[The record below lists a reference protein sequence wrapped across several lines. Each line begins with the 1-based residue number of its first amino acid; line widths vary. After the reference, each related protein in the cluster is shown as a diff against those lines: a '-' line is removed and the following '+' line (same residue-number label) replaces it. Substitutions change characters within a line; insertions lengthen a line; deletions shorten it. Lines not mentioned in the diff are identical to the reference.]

1 MPPKQQSKKS
11 AQLNGQASADGKRL
25 GTVASAAGEGTTGP
39 SKRRRPDGK
48 QGKNAKGNDTGHK
61 RPASERQATT
71 RSESQL
77 PESRTAKPPET
88 PWDFEERQ
96 YVWATKDDE
105 NLKRNIS
112 WQWHRT
118 AQRLVTFAGVSSLT
132 LTVLD
137 LTRHEGLPPQTAA
150 GVTAICLV
158 SGTGGYLLREL
169 LTTLTGRRPSRD
181 QRSEADLSRDED
193 DPSS

>member
-1 MPPKQQSKKS
+1 MPPKQQSKRS
-11 AQLNGQASADGKRL
+11 AQLNGQASADSERPG
-25 GTVASAAGEGTTGP
+25 AASSAARKETTGP

-48 QGKNAKGNDTGHK
+48 RSKNAKDEDTGHK
-61 RPASERQATT
+61 RPASDRQATI
-71 RSESQL
+71 RPGSQL
-77 PESRTAKPPET
+77 PKSRTATPPES

-96 YVWATKDDE
+96 YVWATKDNE
-105 NLKRNIS
+105 SLKRNIH

-132 LTVLD
+132 LTFLD
-137 LTRHEGLPPQTAA
+137 LTRHQGLPPETAA

-169 LTTLTGRRPSRD
+169 FTALTGRRPSGD
-181 QRSEADLSRDED
+181 QRSEADLLRDED